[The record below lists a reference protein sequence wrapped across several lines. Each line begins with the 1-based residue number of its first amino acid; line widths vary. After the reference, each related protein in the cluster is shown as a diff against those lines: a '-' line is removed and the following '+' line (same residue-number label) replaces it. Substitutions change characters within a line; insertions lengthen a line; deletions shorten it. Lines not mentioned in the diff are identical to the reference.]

1 MKKCEQEQQQQ
12 QKALALFGV
21 FLTLF
26 QKFACESA
34 RAAGKRQ
41 LTNGNTG
48 KLKTENRKLTTDWGT
63 ATAARTESRWPTE
76 NLYGICIRYST
87 IDLIKWLAVKV
98 LDSPLNRWQK
108 MAFKW
113 LSEYEY
119 EYVRRCGYGWYGWIY
134 VCYNTYNAW
143 FEAKRSDASTKC
155 PKGIIE
161 STWTQTCTEATQHWA
176 GRD

>member
-1 MKKCEQEQQQQ
+1 MKKCEQEEQQQ

-119 EYVRRCGYGWYGWIY
+119 GYVDADTVGMDRFMYSTILIMLDSKRSEVRR
-134 VCYNTYNAW
+134 VLNA
-143 FEAKRSDASTKC
+143 
-155 PKGIIE
+155 PKG
-161 STWTQTCTEATQHWA
+161 
-176 GRD
+176 

>member
-1 MKKCEQEQQQQ
+1 MKKCEQEQQQ

-76 NLYGICIRYST
+76 NIYGIYT
-87 IDLIKWLAVKV
+87 
-98 LDSPLNRWQK
+98 
-108 MAFKW
+108 
-113 LSEYEY
+113 
-119 EYVRRCGYGWYGWIY
+119 IY
-134 VCYNTYNAW
+134 V
-143 FEAKRSDASTKC
+143 
-155 PKGIIE
+155 
-161 STWTQTCTEATQHWA
+161 
-176 GRD
+176 